1 MPMVA
6 QPLHELPQPQ
16 KIDHRLL
23 EFIYFDLKV
32 PKTSEHIF
40 EVMVG
45 MRNCHVLL
53 LKYLIKVKK
62 FQNLVLLGKKT

>member
-1 MPMVA
+1 MVA

-23 EFIYFDLKV
+23 EFIHFDLKV

-53 LKYLIKVKK
+53 LKYLPNKGKK
-62 FQNLVLLGKKT
+62 IQNLVLLGKKT